1 MDAWM
6 NELTPQH
13 WLTLCAGALVS
24 WLTLSWLSRPGPKK
38 FTVEPPAAS
47 DPKWKGTVLAS
58 PTLRDPNDASMIVC
72 YDPATGYLLD
82 HIPAATPL
90 DVQEALERTRV
101 AQESWKKTTFAQ
113 RRAVL
118 NSLLNY
124 VLENQETICRVACR
138 DTGKTMVDASLG
150 EVITTCAKL
159 RWTIDNGEQALAD
172 DYRSPGLMMMYK
184 HAKVVYQPLGV
195 VSALVSWNYPFH
207 NTIGPVISALMSG
220 NGIMVKCSEYVAW
233 SSSFYV
239 QVIRKCLEVHGHD
252 PELVQFINGF
262 ADAGEAVV
270 KSGVD
275 HVTFIGSPAV
285 GKLVQRTASDILVPC
300 VLELGG
306 KDCAILL
313 KDTDLS
319 QAIPVLMR
327 GVFQNCGQN
336 CVGIERIILAQEIY
350 DEVVAEMDKRIGTL
364 RQGSVLADGAEVDCG
379 AMTMFN
385 QFDKLESLVEEAV
398 SRGARL
404 LRGGK
409 RFQHPEHAQGQY
421 FEPTLLVDVTPEMAI
436 ANHETFAPIM
446 VIMKHTGPEDAL
458 RIANSCPFGLGSSVF
473 SGDKKLAE
481 KLALKLKVGM
491 SNVNDFGVNYLCQ
504 GLPFGGVGI
513 SGYGRFAGPEG
524 IRGLCVPK
532 AVTVD
537 RIPGVKTPIPPILD
551 YPMKSAWI
559 SYGFVQNLIHTIYN
573 PNIGAK
579 IQAIGGLIKA
589 NLSK

>member
-1 MDAWM
+1 MEAWM
-6 NELTPQH
+6 EEFSPQQ
-13 WLTLCAGALVS
+13 WLTLAVGALTS
-24 WLTLSWLSRPGPKK
+24 WLFLSWLSRPGPQK
-38 FTVEPPAAS
+38 FTVEPPAAA
-47 DPKWKGTVLAS
+47 DPSWRGEVMTT
-58 PTLRDPNDASMIVC
+58 PTLRDPMDPDTIIC

-82 HIPAATPL
+82 KIPAATAS
-90 DVQEALERTRV
+90 DVNEALERTRE
-101 AQESWKKTTFAQ
+101 AQKAWAKTSFEQ

-118 NSLLNY
+118 NSLLTF
-124 VLENQETICRVACR
+124 VLENQENICRVGCR

-172 DYRSPGLMMMYK
+172 DYRNPGLMMMYK

-195 VSALVSWNYPFH
+195 VAALVSWNYPFH

-233 SSSFYV
+233 SSQYYLEI
-239 QVIRKCLEVHGHD
+239 IRNCLKAHGHD

-270 KSGVD
+270 RSGVD
-275 HVTFIGSPAV
+275 HITFIGSPAV
-285 GKLVQRTASDILVPC
+285 GKLVQRTASETLVPC

-313 KDTDLS
+313 KDADLS

-336 CVGIERIILAQEIY
+336 CVGIERIILAEEIY
-350 DEVVAEMDKRIGTL
+350 DKVVEEMDQRIAKL
-364 RQGSVLADGAEVDCG
+364 RQGSVLDDGDHVDCG
-379 AMTMFN
+379 AMTMGN

-404 LRGGK
+404 LHGGK
-409 RFQHPEHAQGQY
+409 RFHHPLHPHGQY
-421 FEPTLLVDVTPEMAI
+421 FEPTLLVDVTPDMAI

-446 VIMKHTGPEDAL
+446 VIMKHHGPEDAL
-458 RIANSCPFGLGSSVF
+458 RVANACSFGLGSSVF
-473 SGDKKLAE
+473 SGDKRVAE

-491 SNVNDFGVNYLCQ
+491 TNVNDFGVNYLCQ

-532 AVTVD
+532 AVTID

-551 YPMKSAWI
+551 YPVKSAWV

-573 PNIGAK
+573 PDFGSK
-579 IQAIGGLIKA
+579 IKAIGGLIKA
-589 NLSK
+589 NLQK

>member
-1 MDAWM
+1 MDILQSQWSP
-6 NELTPQH
+6 NQLITI
-13 WLTLCAGALVS
+13 TIGALVS
-24 WLTLSWLSRPGPKK
+24 WLVLSWISAPSAKK
-38 FTVEPPAAS
+38 FKVEPPAAA
-47 DPKWKGTVLAS
+47 DPNWKGQVLDH
-58 PTLRDPNDASMIVC
+58 PTLRDPTDASTIIC
-72 YDPATGYLLD
+72 YDPATGYLID
-82 HIPAATPL
+82 KIPAPTVA
-90 DVQEALERTRV
+90 DVHDALERTRI
-101 AQESWKKTTFAQ
+101 AQEKWAKTTFDQ

-118 NSLLNY
+118 NSLLKF
-124 VLENQETICRVACR
+124 VLDNQETICRVGCR
-138 DTGKTMVDASLG
+138 DTGKTMVDASVG

-159 RWTIDNGEQALAD
+159 RWTIDNGEQVLSE
-172 DYRSPGLMMMYK
+172 DYRSPGLMMMHK
-184 HAKVVYQPLGV
+184 HAKIVYQPMGV

-207 NTIGPVISALMSG
+207 NTVGPVISALMSG
-220 NGIMVKCSEYVAW
+220 NGIIVKCSEYVAW
-233 SSSFYV
+233 SSQYYLSI
-239 QVIRKCLEVHGHD
+239 IRKCLEVHGHD
-252 PELVQFINGF
+252 PELVQFITGF
-262 ADAGEAVV
+262 ADVGEAIV

-275 HVTFIGSPAV
+275 HVTFIGSPSV

-350 DEVVAEMDKRIGTL
+350 DKVVDEMNTRIGKL
-364 RQGSVLADGAEVDCG
+364 RQGAIMSDGEEVDCG
-379 AMTMFN
+379 AMTMGN
-385 QFDKLESLVEEAV
+385 QFEKLEGLIEEAV

-409 RFQHPEHAQGQY
+409 RYHHPKHPNGQY

-436 ANHETFAPIM
+436 ANNETFAPIM

-458 RIANSCPFGLGSSVF
+458 RIANACPFGLGSSVF
-473 SGDKKLAE
+473 SSDKRLAE
-481 KLALKLKVGM
+481 KIALKLKVGM
-491 SNVNDFGVNYLCQ
+491 SNVNDFGSNYLCQ

-524 IRGLCVPK
+524 LRGLCVPK
-532 AVTVD
+532 AMTID

-551 YPMKSAWI
+551 YPLKGGWV
-559 SYGFVQNLIHTIYN
+559 SYGFVQNMIHMIYN
-573 PNIGAK
+573 PDIISKVKGVV
-579 IQAIGGLIKA
+579 GLAKA
-589 NLSK
+589 NLQ